1 MAMNERSNRSDA
13 GHGSQRDQS
22 EAGSAAVPDTEDALA
37 SEGGVGGRSGTGQ
50 AQPHRGVD
58 DPESPDARPAIEAD
72 GDATD
77 AMPTGATYQSG
88 GTQQDRV
95 QREAERKQRHGG
107 AGVASS
113 PQGGADPAPGAPAVG
128 NRSR

>member
-1 MAMNERSNRSDA
+1 
-13 GHGSQRDQS
+13 
-22 EAGSAAVPDTEDALA
+22 PDTEDALV

-58 DPESPDARPAIEAD
+58 DPDAPDARAATDAD
-72 GDATD
+72 GDAT
-77 AMPTGATYQSG
+77 AAVRTGATYQSG
-88 GTQQDRV
+88 GTQQDRM
-95 QREAERKQRHGG
+95 QREAERKQRDGG

-113 PQGGADPAPGAPAVG
+113 PQGGADPAPGAPAVS